1 MKRLLQAS
9 FLCLAVLAAGCGGG
23 DSQPL
28 VETVKLKTG
37 QARTADSGRLALT
50 MTKFIDSRCPQ
61 GVQCVSAGSA
71 VIDVSLSEQGS
82 PATPI
87 QMTLEASPSAPKPT
101 YQYGTYRLEFTDL
114 TPYPQGPVLTISDS
128 EATVIVRRD

>member
-9 FLCLAVLAAGCGGG
+9 FLSLALLAAGCGGG
-23 DSQPL
+23 GDSEPF

-37 QARTADSGRLALT
+37 QARTADAGRLALT

-61 GVQCVSAGSA
+61 GTQCVSAGSA

-82 PATPI
+82 PATVI
-87 QMTLEASPSAPKPT
+87 QMTLDGADGAQRPVVS
-101 YQYGTYRLEFTDL
+101 YGTYRLELADL
-114 TPYPQGPVLTISDS
+114 QPRPQGPVLTITDS
-128 EATVIVRRD
+128 EATVIVRR